1 MHIGYRLIAPMIA
14 QSNSKMAHIHHLSPS
29 MGYQNPNLRLF
40 THIWMKTSLRASFN
54 PPNHRSAPPSYLS
67 RRRTAHYDYVWI
79 NEVLT
84 KLQCV
89 IVIPCPQFQHS
100 SIDSELGVSSP
111 KSTFGAPTI

>member
-54 PPNHRSAPPSYLS
+54 PPNHRPGPQSYLS
-67 RRRTAHYDYVWI
+67 RRRIMVYYDYVWI
-79 NEVLT
+79 IGVST
-84 KLQCV
+84 KLHCV
-89 IVIPCPQFQHS
+89 IIIPCP
-100 SIDSELGVSSP
+100 
-111 KSTFGAPTI
+111 